1 MYSDYYTYGCSY
13 GSNYGSYDS
22 GAAAGLAGGFLAIY
36 IVVWIFALAVSV
48 VQIIGMWKVFK
59 KAGKQGWEA
68 IVPFYNVW
76 TLFEISG
83 YPGAYMFF
91 GFIPCAGPII
101 LLVFEILAAISLSKK
116 FNKSGGF
123 AALLILVPVVGYCML
138 GFGDD
143 TYDETLGEHKNSS
156 STTTTVE
163 VKETTT
169 KSTDKFCGN
178 CGTKVAK
185 NAKHCSNCG
194 KEL

>member
-1 MYSDYYTYGCSY
+1 VYNDYNYDY
-13 GSNYGSYDS
+13 NYGNYNLDS
-22 GAAAGLAGGFLAIY
+22 SASAGIAAGFLVFYIIYMILVLAI
-36 IVVWIFALAVSV
+36 SV
-48 VQIIGMWKVFK
+48 VQIIGMWKTFK

-68 IVPFYNVW
+68 IVPFYNIW

-91 GFIPCAGPII
+91 AFIPCAGPII
-101 LLVFEILAAISLSKK
+101 LLVFEIMAAISLSKK

-123 AALLILVPVVGYCML
+123 AALLILVPVVGYCIL
-138 GFGDD
+138 GFGNDE
-143 TYDETLGEHKNSS
+143 YDASLGDHKNQKEE
-156 STTTTVE
+156 TTTVD
-163 VKETTT
+163 TTA
-169 KSTDKFCGN
+169 KSTGDKFCGN

>member
-1 MYSDYYTYGCSY
+1 MYNDYYNGYNTY
-13 GSNYGSYDS
+13 NSYDS
-22 GAAAGLAGGFLAIY
+22 AVASGLTGGLLAFTIIMY
-36 IVVWIFALAVSV
+36 IVALAVAV
-48 VQIIGMWKVFK
+48 VEIIGMWKVFK

-83 YPGAYMFF
+83 YPGYYMFF

-101 LLVFEILAAISLSKK
+101 LLVFEIMAAISLSKK
-116 FNKSGGF
+116 FGKSGGF
-123 AALLILVPVVGYCML
+123 AALLILVPVVGYCIL
-138 GFGDD
+138 GFGND
-143 TYDETLGEHKNSS
+143 TYDESLGEHKNAKSE
-156 STTTTVE
+156 STTVVVEEKKTT
-163 VKETTT
+163 
-169 KSTDKFCGN
+169 SGDKFCGN

>member
-1 MYSDYYTYGCSY
+1 MYNDYYNGY
-13 GSNYGSYDS
+13 NYNSYDT
-22 GAAAGLAGGFLAIY
+22 AAASGLAAGFLVFYLIY
-36 IVVWIFALAVSV
+36 IMIILAVSV
-48 VQIIGMWKVFK
+48 VQIIGMWKTFK
-59 KAGKQGWEA
+59 KAGKGGWEA
-68 IVPFYNVW
+68 IVPFYNTW

-101 LLVFEILAAISLSKK
+101 LLVFEIMAAISLSKK

-123 AALLILVPVVGYCML
+123 AALLILVPVVGYCIL
-138 GFGDD
+138 GFGNDEYDD
-143 TYDETLGEHKNSS
+143 SLGEHKNKSEETVVVN
-156 STTTTVE
+156 TT
-163 VKETTT
+163 KESTT
-169 KSTDKFCGN
+169 KSTGDKFCGN

>member
-1 MYSDYYTYGCSY
+1 MYNDYNYDY
-13 GSNYGSYDS
+13 NYGNYNLDS
-22 GAAAGLAGGFLAIY
+22 TTSAGLAAGFIAFYIIYMVLVLAI
-36 IVVWIFALAVSV
+36 SV
-48 VQIIGMWKVFK
+48 VQIIGMWKTFK

-91 GFIPCAGPII
+91 IFIPCAGPII
-101 LLVFEILAAISLSKK
+101 YLVFEIMAAISLSKK

-123 AALLILVPVVGYCML
+123 AALLILIPVVGYCIL
-138 GFGDD
+138 GFGNDEYDD
-143 TYDETLGEHKNSS
+143 SLGEHKNQSE
-156 STTTTVE
+156 STTTVD
-163 VKETTT
+163 TTA
-169 KSTDKFCGN
+169 KNAGDKFCGN

>member
-1 MYSDYYTYGCSY
+1 MYNDYNYDY
-13 GSNYGSYDS
+13 NYGNYNLDS
-22 GAAAGLAGGFLAIY
+22 TTSAGIAAGFLVFYIIY
-36 IVVWIFALAVSV
+36 MVLVLAVSV
-48 VQIIGMWKVFK
+48 VQIIGMWKTFK

-91 GFIPCAGPII
+91 IFIPCAGPII
-101 LLVFEILAAISLSKK
+101 YLVFEIMAAISLSKK

-123 AALLILVPVVGYCML
+123 AALLILVPVVGYCIL
-138 GFGDD
+138 GFGNDE
-143 TYDETLGEHKNSS
+143 YDASLGDHKNQKEE
-156 STTTTVE
+156 TTTVD
-163 VKETTT
+163 TTA
-169 KSTDKFCGN
+169 KSTGDKFCGN

>member
-1 MYSDYYTYGCSY
+1 MYSDYSNY
-13 GSNYGSYDS
+13 GSNYGSYS
-22 GAAAGLAGGFLAIY
+22 GYDDAFAGVMGGLMIFYIFIWIIAMAA
-36 IVVWIFALAVSV
+36 SV

-59 KAGKQGWEA
+59 KARKQGWEA
-68 IVPFYNVW
+68 IVPFYNMW

-83 YPGAYMFF
+83 YPGAYIFF

-101 LLVFEILAAISLSKK
+101 LLVFEIMAAISLSKK

-123 AALLILVPVVGYCML
+123 AALLILVPVVGYCIL
-138 GFGDD
+138 GFGNDE
-143 TYDETLGEHKNSS
+143 YDESLGEHKNDK
-156 STTTTVE
+156 STETVTVE
-163 VKETTT
+163 EKKTTP
-169 KSTDKFCGN
+169 SDGKFCGN